1 MSAPIQQTQDFY
13 NVLHRGG
20 THAYAQQI
28 GKYPL
33 GTYWWRVGEPMRLP
47 VQQKGAAVYVC
58 VNPLTVRVTDE
69 DRKNY
74 PGQTDKYIEQR
85 VAGKDETV
93 ECVNVL
99 IRDYDGKDFTR
110 GKSKAEKERIF
121 QTNPEHYKALAFA
134 HVRSLS
140 PQPSVVV
147 YSGGGYNCYWLLDKT
162 FFIRSEADRKRIQDI
177 QKRWVAMDPAA
188 DQSVNDLRRIFRPV
202 GSINYKDLYAPN
214 YPTVAF
220 VTFNLSLTYSIEELA
235 QLLPVAPL
243 PVPTVGKSSPSHT
256 QTKTQGAPYQG
267 DSVIHK
273 FNAAHRI
280 EDLLDKYGYPK
291 TGKNKRSI
299 PGTTNRC
306 VSVFPE
312 TNSMRSWSEN
322 DKAYHG
328 GRKVDCFTLY
338 RYWEHD
344 GDMASAVKAAA
355 AELGIEKKSPA
366 PPPLFSARLSAIRA
380 WVVEADFSQII
391 PKHLQSAKGYRTAAT
406 DKRAFDACL
415 DIFEQYGKFD
425 GPISKMQGSRASGLS
440 ESTFRNAIKRLEQ
453 SPLLDC
459 ITPNESI
466 QDGAFWY
473 ALTVA
478 YFDRVAEVSKALPT
492 RSIYATVFST
502 QKAEDA
508 WQQIGSKAQ
517 REKATIKSCGPDIL
531 LAVAVLPVGER
542 VHQSVFG
549 EWIHKNKSTT
559 SRLVKKMEYFAIV
572 STEHIGRQQYITLLP
587 DWQERIAQLVEFMP
601 TYGNKNKREY
611 GLDTRLVD
619 RIDKKL
625 ACKVGDTVRLLD
637 QRDKAMAR
645 ITALIES
652 DMAGLD
658 PEIVSEKM
666 RRLLRANSLRR
677 NASADKK
684 TVKTL
689 DVGTFRINQAKAYWQ
704 VTTPS
709 QERRTNEIMQDLDDN
724 YNFMYGKEQLRQG
737 AYA

>member
-1 MSAPIQQTQDFY
+1 MNAPIQQVQDFY

-344 GDMASAVKAAA
+344 GDMVAAVKAAA

-366 PPPLFSARLSAIRA
+366 PAPSIQTIATALLNFIMGANL
-380 WVVEADFSQII
+380 ADYLPDSE
-391 PKHLQSAKGYRTAAT
+391 KTTGYRTQERDMKALIA
-406 DKRAFDACL
+406 L
-415 DIFEQYGKFD
+415 INIILLGYGKLA
-425 GPISKMQGSRASGLS
+425 GPVSLMQGSLQSGLTEGS
-440 ESTFRNAIKRLEQ
+440 FRNAVKRLT
-453 SPLLDC
+453 L
-459 ITPNESI
+459 TPFLRCTSDDK
-466 QDGAFWY
+466 QDGHAFCY
-473 ALTVA
+473 EIIVAGFEHVGVVIEAKAKCSNPATIFNALMT
-478 YFDRVAEVSKALPT
+478 
-492 RSIYATVFST
+492 
-502 QKAEDA
+502 EDA
-508 WQQIGSKAQ
+508 WQRGGSKRQ
-517 REKATIKSCGPDIL
+517 RERALIKACGPDAL
-531 LAVAVLPVGER
+531 LMVSTLREGEQTHQAVAGQR
-542 VHQSVFG
+542 
-549 EWIHKNKSTT
+549 IHKSKSSV
-559 SRLVKKMEYFAIV
+559 SRLAKKLEDFNVV
-572 STEHIGRQQYITLLP
+572 SLQRIGRQNYITLLP
-587 DWQERIAQLVEFMP
+587 GWQERVIEITPFMP
-601 TYGNKNKREY
+601 TYGMKFKRELNAHIRT
-611 GLDTRLVD
+611 GENCDRRLARKLGD
-619 RIDKKL
+619 PIKL
-625 ACKVGDTVRLLD
+625 AAKREDAARKAFAMMESEIAKQYVDLD
-637 QRDKAMAR
+637 V
-645 ITALIES
+645 I
-652 DMAGLD
+652 
-658 PEIVSEKM
+658 SEKM
-666 RRLLRANSLRR
+666 RRLLRDNSLRR
-677 NASADKK
+677 NVSHEQRTARSVERATCK
-684 TVKTL
+684 
-689 DVGTFRINQAKAYWQ
+689 QAIAPTWYAQ
-704 VTTPS
+704 SSPS
-709 QERRTNEIMQDLDDN
+709 EERRVVRIMQDLHDN
-724 YNFMYGKEQLRQG
+724 MDLADTREVMRSL
-737 AYA
+737 